1 MTAPMRVSAKV
12 TAVHSSTSLVT
23 PSTVDVS
30 MLGGTSTGLRYP
42 VWYTPQV
49 GDLVIV
55 DWLGSQPYVA
65 VVFF

>member
-1 MTAPMRVSAKV
+1 MTAAAAKVSAKV
-12 TAVHSSTSLVT
+12 IKVHTATDVT

-30 MLGGTSTGLRYP
+30 MLGGVSTGLRYP
-42 VWYTPQV
+42 AWYTPQV
-49 GDLVIV
+49 GDLVVV